1 MFARFQQDPNYK
13 TPRPLLDSQRRSLL
27 EFALAEVETRYG
39 SVDAYLDKE
48 LGVSAADIAKLRAMY
63 LE

>member
-1 MFARFQQDPNYK
+1 MPPFDEAAQAANPVAKMFAG
-13 TPRPLLDSQRRSLL
+13 
-27 EFALAEVETRYG
+27 G

-48 LGVSAADIAKLRAMY
+48 LGVSAADVAKLRAMY